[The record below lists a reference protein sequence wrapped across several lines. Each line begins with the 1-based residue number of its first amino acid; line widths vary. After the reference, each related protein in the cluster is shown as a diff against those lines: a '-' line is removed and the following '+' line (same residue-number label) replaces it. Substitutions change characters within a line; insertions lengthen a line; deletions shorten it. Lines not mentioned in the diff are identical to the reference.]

1 MIVIA
6 FWSSTFIFFL
16 SSILSYCWDL
26 VFMVLANVSTDFVL
40 FRLFLAFMI
49 TVLFTLGLW
58 LDAFFVV
65 ADGSESSA
73 CSPYLLCSW
82 MYDFICTCELEF
94 LSTTLLCLLNMLV
107 FGRIATSLNLSKWL
121 LRDSTS
127 ILLSIN
133 YCFVPNG
140 STSLDPKAL
149 KAGEVS
155 VWAMR
160 TVLLLSGCISLYV
173 PETWLLWAYET
184 LETSVSNCEFMNW
197 FWVLKA
203 SIEGSAT

>member
-1 MIVIA
+1 MIIA
-6 FWSSTFIFFL
+6 FWSNTFILFL
-16 SSILSYCWDL
+16 SSIWSCCWDL
-26 VFMVLANVSTDFVL
+26 VFIVLANVSTDFVL
-40 FRLFLAFMI
+40 FRLFLALMI
-49 TVLFTLGLW
+49 TALLTLGLW
-58 LDAFFVV
+58 LDAFLVV
-65 ADGSESSA
+65 ADGSGLSA
-73 CSPYLLCSW
+73 CSPYLLCSL
-82 MYDFICTCELEF
+82 MNDYICTCELEF
-94 LSTTLLCLLNMLV
+94 LRTILLCLLNMLV

-140 STSLDPKAL
+140 RTSFDPKAL

-173 PETWLLWAYET
+173 PEIWLLWAYET
-184 LETSVSNCEFMNW
+184 LETSVSNCEFINW